1 MADDPVMTQWQE
13 VVEETLREL
22 RGWRTD
28 HRRATFA
35 EIEGAVEQ
43 RLGDLRAELIGGLVR
58 SAGDEVEEEP
68 RVCEQCGQQME
79 SRGVRERVVTVRGD
93 RPVRFQRRY
102 RVCPACGAGF
112 SPSMS
117 C

>member
-1 MADDPVMTQWQE
+1 MIDDPVLTQWQA
-13 VVEETLREL
+13 VVDETLRGL
-22 RGWRTD
+22 LGWGTD

-68 RVCEQCGQQME
+68 RVCEQCEGQME
-79 SRGVRERVVTVRGD
+79 SRGQRERVVTVRGD

-102 RVCPACGAGF
+102 LVCPACQAGLF
-112 SPSMS
+112 PPR
-117 C
+117 

>member
-1 MADDPVMTQWQE
+1 MTEDPVLTQWQA
-13 VVEETLREL
+13 VVEETLQGL
-22 RGWRTD
+22 RGWQAE

-58 SAGDEVEEEP
+58 SAGDEAEEEP
-68 RVCEQCGQQME
+68 RVCEQCGRQME

-102 RVCPACGAGF
+102 LVCPACQAGF
-112 SPSMS
+112 FPPR
-117 C
+117 

>member
-1 MADDPVMTQWQE
+1 MTDDPVLTQWQA

-35 EIEGAVEQ
+35 EIEGVVEQ

-58 SAGDEVEEEP
+58 SADDEVEES
-68 RVCEQCGQQME
+68 RICEQCGAQME
-79 SRGVRERVVTVRGD
+79 SRGQCERVVTVRGD

-102 RVCPACGAGF
+102 LVCPACQAGLF
-112 SPSMS
+112 PPR
-117 C
+117 